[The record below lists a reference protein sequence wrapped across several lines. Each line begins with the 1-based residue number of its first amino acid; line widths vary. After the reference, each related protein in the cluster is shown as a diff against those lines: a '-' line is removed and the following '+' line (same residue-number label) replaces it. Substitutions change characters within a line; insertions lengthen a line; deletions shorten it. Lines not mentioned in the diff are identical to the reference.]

1 VAGRREIADAAD
13 AGRLR
18 DALGVALPVGLP
30 AAYTESNDAPLRSLV
45 ERYSRTHGPF
55 TAAAVAHRLGVPV
68 ETAQLA
74 LASLEADERVLRG
87 EFRPGGSGTEFCD
100 PEVLRMIRRRTLA
113 ALRRDVEAVDPEV
126 LGRFL
131 PAWQRVGSTAK
142 GPEALADVVSQLAGA
157 PLVASSL
164 DVEVLAP
171 RLGDYRPADLDAMC
185 TAGELVW
192 VGAGGI
198 GTKDG
203 RVRLVFRSD
212 TALLSAALSSIDA
225 EAAPGDP
232 HHVAIRERLRDRG
245 ASFWTDLLAAV
256 AAADLPYDDATVLD
270 ALWDLVWA
278 GEVTNDS
285 FAPLRAKVV
294 STSKRSS
301 PRRTRSRGLRS
312 MSAAPPAGAGRW
324 SLVADLVPV
333 PPTST
338 EVSHAQTLQL
348 LDRYGVLTRE
358 MALAEGIVAGFAGV
372 YPVLKA
378 MEEQGQIRR
387 GYFVAGLGAAQ
398 FATHAAVDRLR
409 QFRSVSDGTGS
420 DAAVGSAFG
429 AASEPTGP
437 PFVLAATDPAQP
449 YGAAL
454 PWPDNAGRPTRSA
467 GARVVLADG
476 HPVAWLDRSG
486 RNLVTFPAAGD
497 HPEWVGAVAGLVRSG
512 RVRRLEITT
521 VDGAPVSESS
531 WADPLREAGF
541 LDGYR
546 GLILRS

>member
-1 VAGRREIADAAD
+1 
-13 AGRLR
+13 
-18 DALGVALPVGLP
+18 
-30 AAYTESNDAPLRSLV
+30 
-45 ERYSRTHGPF
+45 
-55 TAAAVAHRLGVPV
+55 
-68 ETAQLA
+68 
-74 LASLEADERVLRG
+74 
-87 EFRPGGSGTEFCD
+87 
-100 PEVLRMIRRRTLA
+100 
-113 ALRRDVEAVDPEV
+113 V

-437 PFVLAATDPAQP
+437 PFVLAATDPANP

-454 PWPDNAGRPTRSA
+454 PWPAQEGGHRPGRKA
-467 GARVVLADG
+467 GAVVVLVDGELVLYVERGGKTLLTSSEDPDLLRAAAGALADAVRRGSLGRITVEKADG
-476 HPVAWLDRSG
+476 GQLLGSDHPV
-486 RNLVTFPAAGD
+486 VPA
-497 HPEWVGAVAGLVRSG
+497 
-512 RVRRLEITT
+512 LEQ
-521 VDGAPVSESS
+521 
-531 WADPLREAGF
+531 AGF
-541 LDGYR
+541 HLTPR
-546 GLILRS
+546 GLRMRR

>member
-1 VAGRREIADAAD
+1 
-13 AGRLR
+13 
-18 DALGVALPVGLP
+18 
-30 AAYTESNDAPLRSLV
+30 
-45 ERYSRTHGPF
+45 
-55 TAAAVAHRLGVPV
+55 
-68 ETAQLA
+68 
-74 LASLEADERVLRG
+74 
-87 EFRPGGSGTEFCD
+87 
-100 PEVLRMIRRRTLA
+100 
-113 ALRRDVEAVDPEV
+113 
-126 LGRFL
+126 
-131 PAWQRVGSTAK
+131 
-142 GPEALADVVSQLAGA
+142 LAGA

-171 RLGDYRPADLDAMC
+171 RLGEYRPADLDAMC

-409 QFRSVSDGTGS
+409 QFRSVSDGSGS

-429 AASEPTGP
+429 ATSEPPGP

-497 HPEWVGAVAGLVRSG
+497 HPGWVAAVAGLVRSG

-521 VDGAPVSESS
+521 VDGAPVAESS